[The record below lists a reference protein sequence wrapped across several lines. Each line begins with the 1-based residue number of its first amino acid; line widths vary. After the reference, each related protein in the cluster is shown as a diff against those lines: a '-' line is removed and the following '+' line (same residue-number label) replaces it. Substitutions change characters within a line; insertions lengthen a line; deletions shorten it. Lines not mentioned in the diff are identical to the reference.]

1 MASQSIERCVPL
13 VITTGF
19 PTVGPSL
26 ADVGEQAVIDAIV
39 AASPSPINGDDAA
52 VLTPST
58 PNSRVVAATDMLVE
72 GRHFRADVTTP
83 ESVGRKAVIQNF
95 ADIEAMGA
103 RPIAALLGIAAPP
116 TTPLSVVEGLAR
128 GVGAATA
135 AYSTEL
141 VGGDVTQSQQLVI
154 SVAAIGSLGGNR
166 EPLTMAAARPGQR
179 VIAHGT
185 IGYSAA
191 GFALLDAGVD
201 IPEALEPLARAHQ
214 VPQLTPGRGVVA
226 RAAGATAMTDNSDGL
241 IHDLSRLAKRSGVGI
256 DLAKLAIAPDH
267 LLKQAGKL
275 LGVDPWQWVLA
286 GGEDHTLLGTC
297 DGSAPVGFRSIG
309 TVTRTPGVRIDGE
322 APTYTYGW
330 ESFG

>member
-1 MASQSIERCVPL
+1 M
-13 VITTGF
+13 ITTGF
-19 PTVGPSL
+19 PAVGPTL
-26 ADVGEQAVIDAIV
+26 AQMGEQAVIDAIV
-39 AASPSPINGDDAA
+39 RASPSPINGDDAA

-72 GRHFRADVTTP
+72 GRHFRSDVTTP

-103 RPIAALLGIAAPP
+103 RPIAALLALAAPP
-116 TTPLSVVEGLAR
+116 DLPLAVIEGIAR

-135 AYSTEL
+135 EYSTEL
-141 VGGDVTQSQQLVI
+141 VGGDVTQSHQLVI
-154 SVAAIGSLGGNR
+154 SVTAIGSLGGNR
-166 EPLTMAAARPGQR
+166 EPLTMEGARPGQR
-179 VIAHGT
+179 VVAHGN

-191 GFALLDAGVD
+191 GFALLDAGVT

-241 IHDLSRLAKRSGVGI
+241 IRDLSRLTERSRVGM
-256 DLAKLAIAPDH
+256 DLSSLAIAPDD
-267 LLKQAGKL
+267 LLNQAGDL
-275 LGVDPWQWVLA
+275 LDVDPWQWVLS

-309 TVTRTPGVRIDGE
+309 TVTRTPGVRIDGHE
-322 APTYTYGW
+322 PDYTTGW

>member
-13 VITTGF
+13 VITIGF

-26 ADVGEQAVIDAIV
+26 AQVGEQAVIDAIV

-103 RPIAALLGIAAPP
+103 RPIAALLAIGAPP

-179 VIAHGT
+179 VVAHGT

-256 DLAKLAIAPDH
+256 DLAALAIAPDD
-267 LLKQAGKL
+267 LLRQAGEL

-309 TVTRTPGVRIDGE
+309 TVTRAPGVRIDGE